1 MRPAVGDVEHV
12 ARLLRALQQPPLPCR
27 LTRPCFCQL
36 SGAFLSVER
45 GVLEKTTRKS
55 RKLRE
60 NRENYEKIAGMGV
73 NAELENYDPYDPYE
87 LAAATRQCRSPAA
100 TPADAGSRAQHR
112 WVVAEASACVRA
124 PARCI

>member
-45 GVLEKTTRKS
+45 GVLTYCSISKPVSAARPQPLQ
-55 RKLRE
+55 RMLGRE
-60 NRENYEKIAGMGV
+60 HSIAGWSQKP
-73 NAELENYDPYDPYE
+73 A
-87 LAAATRQCRSPAA
+87 LASVHQRVVSSE
-100 TPADAGSRAQHR
+100 DAG
-112 WVVAEASACVRA
+112 ACTRIHQDLIRTGELKERVLCA
-124 PARCI
+124 PAPP